1 MTSHMPIKSNTPIKN
16 VKRAAFIK
24 YKLGCKGYKTSDI
37 ARDLE
42 ISRAAVTRSIYGLST
57 VSRVDEWLCEKL
69 GKEVV
74 NLC

>member
-1 MTSHMPIKSNTPIKN
+1 MTSHMSIKSNTPIKN

-24 YKLGCKGYKTSDI
+24 YKLGCKGYKISDV
-37 ARDLE
+37 ARALG
-42 ISRAAVTRSIYGLST
+42 ISGTAVTRSIYGLST

-74 NLC
+74 SG